1 MYQPKLNDTIVAI
14 STAAGHGGIGIIR
27 LSGKKALSIADKM
40 FLGKSKSKPSQFKT
54 HTVHYGNIVVRRAS
68 SVVRKINNKTQGA
81 PRTTQDEIVD
91 EILLTVMRAPKSY
104 TCEDIVEISSHG
116 GLIPMRAILRI
127 AIDYGARLAEPGEF
141 TKRAYLNGR
150 IDLTQAEAVLD
161 IINSQTDAFLK
172 VSLNQLKG
180 ELTTELELIR
190 ETLMSIYTHLEAIVN
205 FPEDEVDPA
214 SQKELLRKLKGEQEK
229 IAALLKTADQG
240 KVLKEGIRVVI
251 CGKPNVG
258 KSSLLNVLLKEPR
271 AIVTDIAG
279 TTRDTIEETAQIKGI
294 PFQLVDTAGILEPR
308 DLVEKEAVKRSHIYI
323 ESADLILFVIDSS
336 RALAKEDFDLIDKIQ
351 KNNVLVVVNKCDL
364 KTKFE
369 KKKMSP
375 LLQVKKFV
383 EVSALKKIGL
393 KELEDAIVENVWH
406 GKVVDTPRLL
416 VSNLRHIESLQKA
429 DRALLKAVDVVSRD
443 QPFELASEEIKA
455 AVNHLDQITGK
466 NVDADLIDKIFME
479 FCIGK

>member
-40 FLGKSKSKPSQFKT
+40 FLSKSKAKPSQFKT

-68 SVVRKINNKTQGA
+68 SVVRKINNKTQDA

-91 EILLTVMRAPKSY
+91 EVLLTVMRAPKSY
-104 TCEDIVEISSHG
+104 TREDIVEISSHG

-205 FPEDEVDPA
+205 FPEDEVDAA
-214 SQKELLRKLKGEQEK
+214 SQKELFKKLKGEQEK

-240 KVLKEGIRVVI
+240 KVFKEGIRVVI

-258 KSSLLNVLLKEPR
+258 KSSLLNVLLKQPR
-271 AIVTDIAG
+271 AIVTDVAG

-308 DLVEKEAVKRSHIYI
+308 DRIEKEAIKRSHVSIDN
-323 ESADLILFVIDSS
+323 ADLILFVFDNS
-336 RALAKEDFDLIDKIQ
+336 RPLAREDHDLINKLKDK
-351 KNNVLVVVNKCDL
+351 NVLIVMNKCDL
-364 KTKFE
+364 KGKIHRAEIKRLFE
-369 KKKMSP
+369 KQKMIAI
-375 LLQVKKFV
+375 
-383 EVSALKKIGL
+383 SALKKQGL
-393 KELEDAIVENVWH
+393 ADLEKAIVE
-406 GKVVDTPRLL
+406 VVLHEKIDQTPRLL
-416 VSNLRHIESLQKA
+416 ISNLRHVESLQKA
-429 DRALLKAVDVVSRD
+429 DSALLKAVDVVSRD

-466 NVDADLIDKIFME
+466 NVDADLVDKIFMD